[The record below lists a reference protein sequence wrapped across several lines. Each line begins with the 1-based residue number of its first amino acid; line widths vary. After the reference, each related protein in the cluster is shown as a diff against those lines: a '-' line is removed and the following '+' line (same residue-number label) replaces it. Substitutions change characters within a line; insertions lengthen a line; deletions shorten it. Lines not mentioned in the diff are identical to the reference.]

1 MYICRKVYKMESIR
15 DKLNNYG
22 DDLRQG
28 SDICLGVIQNAN

>member
-1 MYICRKVYKMESIR
+1 MFVEKFIKWKAQ
-15 DKLNNYG
+15 DKLKNYS